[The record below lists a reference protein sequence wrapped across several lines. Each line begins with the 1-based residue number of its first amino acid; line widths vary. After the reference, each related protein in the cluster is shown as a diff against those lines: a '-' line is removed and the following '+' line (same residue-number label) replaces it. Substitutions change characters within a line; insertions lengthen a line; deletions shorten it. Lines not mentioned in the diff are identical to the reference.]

1 MKISLPLNEMTISE
15 KIGVM
20 EEIWQDLSK
29 AEDSYSPP
37 EWHSRVLEE
46 RRRLAESGT
55 VGFTDWDVAKQE
67 IRDRVS

>member
-29 AEDSYSPP
+29 AEDSDSPP
-37 EWHSRVLEE
+37 EWHGRVLEE
-46 RRRLAESGT
+46 RRLLAESGT